1 MMSLSPGILAKV
13 DGRLRVELR
22 NQDEGLTAR
31 VPVSKEQWAVWKR
44 YCDMIG
50 ISAGGG
56 LAVLVDQELAAIV
69 AEDVETLTE
78 SVKSREL
85 AVAAREAEILDSEE
99 AVVRRERSC
108 DWREEQI
115 ERTQAR
121 LDEREER
128 LDSRQEALDLLA
140 TASQPRTPYRAEAKP
155 GRNDLC
161 WCDSEKKYKNCHLK
175 WDQSRKS

>member
-1 MMSLSPGILAKV
+1 MTLPRGVLAKV

-31 VPVSKEQWAVWKR
+31 VPISKEQWAVWKR
-44 YCDMIG
+44 YCDMVG
-50 ISAGGG
+50 VSAGGG
-56 LAVLVDQELAAIV
+56 LAVLVDHELASVVEEEI
-69 AEDVETLTE
+69 ETLTE
-78 SVKSREL
+78 SVKSRES
-85 AVAAREAEILDSEE
+85 AVIAQEAELVEREE
-99 AVVRRERSC
+99 AVARRERSC

-121 LDEREER
+121 LEEKEHQ

-140 TASQPRTPYRAEAKP
+140 TASQPRTPYRAKAKP
-155 GRNDLC
+155 GRNELC

-175 WDQSRKS
+175 WDQSRNG